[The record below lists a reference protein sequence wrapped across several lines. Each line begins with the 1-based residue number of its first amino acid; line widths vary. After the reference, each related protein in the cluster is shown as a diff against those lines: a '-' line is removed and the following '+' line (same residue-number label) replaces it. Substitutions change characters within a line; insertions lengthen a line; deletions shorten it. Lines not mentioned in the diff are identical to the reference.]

1 MTAGQRI
8 GSCGSLADVA
18 TYRHDTKYGPVDI
31 VTRSIDDG
39 WVASVGEDQV
49 PVTLAPDDGPVPL
62 LEDEAVDRL
71 LQRIERS

>member
-1 MTAGQRI
+1 MAQ
-8 GSCGSLADVA
+8 
-18 TYRHDTKYGPVDI
+18 YRLETKYGPVDI

-39 WVASVGEDQV
+39 WVAAVSGPEL
-49 PVTLAPDDGPVPL
+49 PVDLPPDDGPVPL

>member
-1 MTAGQRI
+1 
-8 GSCGSLADVA
+8 VA
-18 TYRHDTKYGPVDI
+18 QYRHETKYGPVDI

-39 WVASVGEDQV
+39 RVAAISETQL
-49 PVTLAPDDGPVPL
+49 PVDLPPDDGPVPL

>member
-1 MTAGQRI
+1 VAVDRD
-8 GSCGSLADVA
+8 SLAAVA
-18 TYRHDTKYGPVDI
+18 RYRHDTKFGPVEI

-39 WVASVGEDQV
+39 WVASVGDNQL

>member
-1 MTAGQRI
+1 M
-8 GSCGSLADVA
+8 A

-39 WVASVGEDQV
+39 WVASVGEDQL

>member
-1 MTAGQRI
+1 
-8 GSCGSLADVA
+8 VA
-18 TYRHDTKYGPVDI
+18 QYRHDTKYGPVDI

-39 WVASVGEDQV
+39 WVAAVSGNHL
-49 PVTLAPDDGPVPL
+49 PVELPPDDGPVPL

>member
-1 MTAGQRI
+1 
-8 GSCGSLADVA
+8 VA
-18 TYRHDTKYGPVDI
+18 QYRHETKYGPVDI

-39 WVASVGEDQV
+39 WVAAISETQL
-49 PVTLAPDDGPVPL
+49 PVDLPPDDGPVPL

>member
-1 MTAGQRI
+1 MAQ
-8 GSCGSLADVA
+8 
-18 TYRHDTKYGPVDI
+18 YRHDTKYGPVDI

-39 WVASVGEDQV
+39 WVAFVGEDQL

-71 LQRIERS
+71 LQRIEHS